1 MEPVTSTTEFLFIS
15 RWDGANCVFEAQP
28 ESKVIITALEDMK
41 DSLYMFIPFSDFKFS
56 KRSIAGHLV

>member
-1 MEPVTSTTEFLFIS
+1 VEPVTSTTEFLFIS

-28 ESKVIITALEDMK
+28 EIKVIITAHEDRK
-41 DSLYMFIPFSDFKFS
+41 DSLYMLVPFLDFKFS